1 MLIFGLRAIDIL
13 MRKCHDQFSLRFV
26 REERHLVPLWACRLR
41 AYAHLV
47 RFFSSWIG
55 RFRTRQA
62 RLAALRRA
70 FCTRCSTYRVRACIY
85 QDCSPRCAWL
95 SLQSQAPRRHR
106 LLGAPCA
113 AVHPTHRSVV
123 ALPCLVVSDSRS
135 ALFLFG
141 SFVDNSGLR
150 QRRLLT
156 SQILEGSPLAAI
168 VSESASLAEIQ
179 SLASAIVAIHF
190 DEYTRA
196 AHAKLESDA
205 YKHAIQL
212 SEVGLESRC
221 SDWLPPGAVCM
232 QGLPGHRS

>member
-1 MLIFGLRAIDIL
+1 M
-13 MRKCHDQFSLRFV
+13 
-26 REERHLVPLWACRLR
+26 
-41 AYAHLV
+41 
-47 RFFSSWIG
+47 
-55 RFRTRQA
+55 
-62 RLAALRRA
+62 RLAQQ
-70 FCTRCSTYRVRACIY
+70 CI
-85 QDCSPRCAWL
+85 P
-95 SLQSQAPRRHR
+95 P
-106 LLGAPCA
+106 
-113 AVHPTHRSVV
+113 HRSVV

-221 SDWLPPGAVCM
+221 SDWLTPGAVCM